1 MRQICNFLSLG
12 VMCIAFGLTL
22 MSCAN
27 DDAPANKLDE
37 DPGINVGVGAGY
49 KVSAGDLS
57 LQNSSGW
64 SGHWYDFDNEGE
76 LENFD
81 ASAYDYVMISFK
93 QNTGKFRFG
102 ITYNEWKSTEAWGE
116 TYFDNVDFIE
126 APEGISFIKLE
137 KTKTYEFGGPDKAQS
152 PYWGDTWDKHIRQV
166 FTQDDGNEVSVQV
179 DGVWFCT
186 GDELESI
193 LSGSNS
199 AAQ

>member
-27 DDAPANKLDE
+27 DDAPANKPDE
-37 DPGINVGVGAGY
+37 DLGINVGVGAGY
-49 KVSAGDLS
+49 KVLTGDLS
-57 LQNSSGW
+57 LQASSGW

-116 TYFDNVDFIE
+116 TYFDNVNFIE

-137 KTKTYEFGGPDKAQS
+137 NTKTYEFGGPDKAQS

-179 DGVWFCT
+179 EGVWFCT

>member
-1 MRQICNFLSLG
+1 
-12 VMCIAFGLTL
+12 MCIAFGLTL

-27 DDAPANKLDE
+27 DDAPANKPDE
-37 DPGINVGVGAGY
+37 DLGINVGVGAGY
-49 KVSAGDLS
+49 KVLTGDLS
-57 LQNSSGW
+57 LQASSGW

-116 TYFDNVDFIE
+116 TYFDNVNFIE

-137 KTKTYEFGGPDKAQS
+137 NTKTYEFGGPDKAQS

-179 DGVWFCT
+179 EGVWFCT
-186 GDELESI
+186 GDELKSI